1 MYMLLLWNDNSG
13 YEMFRSWLENTF
25 EHPNLIHGIIL
36 TVCAILF
43 IVVLIGAHNLKD
55 EGDELEWEK
64 WKKRN
69 QKRWQ

>member
-1 MYMLLLWNDNSG
+1 MLLFWNDNSG

-43 IVVLIGAHNLKD
+43 IVVLLGVDNLKD